1 MLAKISKFVFLL
13 VVLLSNGLAKADDNF
28 QDIMYRTIVYFY
40 PSSDVINEKTLE
52 KYKREIE
59 RLNIST
65 KNTDKTSISMQLV
78 SDAQAP
84 DTEYLSYYGRGI
96 TKKQAE
102 DLQGTKLALVIDS
115 SYSMD
120 MKVNG
125 LKLSNQIAYDIAK
138 SFDGALW
145 DNETR
150 ELFDPVAWENKR
162 LSAWEHD
169 TPIIDKHIVI
179 HAYKNNEY
187 VRAITLGMAKF
198 GMPDIVVN
206 DFSWSLNRPIESLI
220 VLASQSIVEG
230 SRLSKNSS
238 IEINID
244 SLAETNYK
252 KALKSSLIDN
262 ANSEVDV
269 LIGDA
274 QWEEGDPD
282 NYLIEI
288 LFDNVSGESLQVRQ
302 EVLLSSIFGWED
314 QVSYVKH
321 NQLIEEA
328 STRAKSKLN
337 GLKADFN
344 LGLEPGEFI
353 QVKAPFTTPDDGVE
367 WMWVEVM
374 EWKGEKIKGLLK
386 NQPKHIAEL
395 KGGSVVTVQENEI
408 FDYFRTY
415 PDGRSEGNETGE
427 LILKY
432 RSL

>member
-1 MLAKISKFVFLL
+1 VLAKISKFVFLL

-288 LFDNVSGESLQVRQ
+288 LFDNVMESRYKSGKKYCYLQYLVGRIRF
-302 EVLLSSIFGWED
+302 LM
-314 QVSYVKH
+314 
-321 NQLIEEA
+321 
-328 STRAKSKLN
+328 LN
-337 GLKADFN
+337 T
-344 LGLEPGEFI
+344 I
-353 QVKAPFTTPDDGVE
+353 
-367 WMWVEVM
+367 
-374 EWKGEKIKGLLK
+374 
-386 NQPKHIAEL
+386 
-395 KGGSVVTVQENEI
+395 S
-408 FDYFRTY
+408 
-415 PDGRSEGNETGE
+415 
-427 LILKY
+427 
-432 RSL
+432 

>member
-1 MLAKISKFVFLL
+1 VLAKISKFVFLL